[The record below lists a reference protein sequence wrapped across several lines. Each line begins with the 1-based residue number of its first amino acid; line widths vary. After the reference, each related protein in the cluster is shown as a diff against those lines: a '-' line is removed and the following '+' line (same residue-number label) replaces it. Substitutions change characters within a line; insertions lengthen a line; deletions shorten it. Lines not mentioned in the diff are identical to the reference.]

1 MWGDAQWG
9 KMGIHN
15 PNVNV
20 DVPKQAEYKVER
32 TIINNSE
39 VVELCPSSLEKR
51 GMFDAEEQ
59 EEEIERITRFKSVQW
74 GDYHGLLL
82 DKKGRLFGMGKTD
95 MGLLGLSEK

>member
-1 MWGDAQWG
+1 
-9 KMGIHN
+9 MGIHN

-20 DVPKQAEYKVER
+20 DVPKLAEYKVER